1 VRIFEPGMQSP
12 DRDSLRLLVQ
22 LEPRHRAFWSSV
34 AAAFRPAKKPR
45 ENELGMWRDVFVHR
59 GLPWERFTESAVL
72 HVGAAALI
80 WLVSIAWLRQQNI
93 QVKPAFDRSEVI
105 TYSPQEYLPPLDTGP
120 SDPAPQAKGD
130 PVLARQSILSVPR
143 EADNRT
149 QTIVTPPDIKLAHDV
164 PLPNIVANA
173 TPTPQVPL
181 EATRAPLKP
190 MAGLETQVVAPV
202 PDLDTAQNRVIRS
215 ALTSPIAP
223 PPDVAITRTRGFAGP
238 DSSVVEPP
246 PDVPRLAVGRAGSIN
261 IGASQVVAPAP
272 QLSVAEQHT
281 VSGRGAGGLPAGAVE
296 PVAPPPSVGG
306 VGGGRGAGRLLA
318 LGIHPVAPTGPVSP
332 PEGNRRGTF
341 AANPQGRAGASGTPG
356 GAAGAASSTSGSGG
370 HGTNGNRGR
379 GDSSLPSGLH
389 VAAADSA
396 AIGSSNGMG
405 PGKSGDSGA
414 REIASATS
422 PRMGGTAKPAAAVPD
437 DKVTDVDRQVFG
449 SRRFYSMIAN
459 MPNLNSAT
467 GSWVIRYA
475 ELKDSQPGLLT
486 TPDAFQKSDPG
497 YPIELMRANV
507 QGTVTLYAVIH
518 SDGTVGEIR
527 VLNSPDERLEPFAK
541 SALARWRF
549 HPATK
554 DGKPIALEAV
564 VMIPFR
570 ANRNAFRF

>member
-1 VRIFEPGMQSP
+1 MRISESGTQAP

-34 AAAFRPAKKPR
+34 AAALRPARKPR
-45 ENELGMWRDVFVHR
+45 ENELGLWRDVFVHR
-59 GLPWERFTESAVL
+59 GLPWGRFTESAVL

-80 WLVSIAWLRQQNI
+80 WMASVAWLRQQSI
-93 QVKPAFDRSEVI
+93 QVKPAFDRSELI
-105 TYSPQEYLPPLDTGP
+105 TYSPEDYLPPLDTGP

-130 PVLARQSILSVPR
+130 PVLARQPILSVPP

-149 QTIVTPPDIKLAHDV
+149 QTIVAPPDIKLAHDV
-164 PLPNIVANA
+164 PMPNIIA
-173 TPTPQVPL
+173 TASTEPEVPL
-181 EATRAPLKP
+181 AATRAPLKP
-190 MAGLETQVVAPV
+190 MAAPEAQVVAPA

-223 PPDVAITRTRGFAGP
+223 PPDVAVTRTRGFSGP

-246 PDVPRLAVGRAGSIN
+246 PDVPRLAAGRAGPIN
-261 IGASQVVAPAP
+261 IGPSQVVAPAP
-272 QLSVAEQHT
+272 QLSVAEQHP
-281 VSGRGAGGLPAGAVE
+281 VSGHGRGGVPAGSVE

-306 VGGGRGAGRLLA
+306 VSGGRGAGRLLA
-318 LGIHPVAPTGPVSP
+318 LGIHPVAPTGPLSP

-341 AANPQGRAGASGTPG
+341 AAGPQGRAGASGTPG
-356 GAAGAASSTSGSGG
+356 GPTGTASSMSGSGG
-370 HGTNGNRGR
+370 HGSNGNHGHS
-379 GDSSLPSGLH
+379 DNSLPSGLH
-389 VAAADSA
+389 VGAADSA
-396 AIGSSNGMG
+396 ATGLSSGLG
-405 PGKSGDSGA
+405 PGRSSDGSP
-414 REIASATS
+414 REIASAT
-422 PRMGGTAKPAAAVPD
+422 PPHIGGAAKPAAAVPD
-437 DKVTDVDRQVFG
+437 DKVTEVDRQVFG
-449 SRRFYSMIAN
+449 SRRFYSMVAN

-518 SDGTVGEIR
+518 SDGTVGDIR

-541 SALARWRF
+541 SALARWKF

-554 DGKPIALEAV
+554 DGKAVPLEAV

-570 ANRNAFRF
+570 ASRNPSRF